1 MQYTGPII
9 DAHHHIW
16 RLADIPWLAGPI
28 QPRIFGDYRAMQRDY
43 LIEDFMADVKPCGVV
58 GSVYVQANWPADR
71 SAAEVAWVQ
80 SVANASGWPQGIVG
94 YADLAAP
101 DVEGLLDRQ
110 LEYRNLR
117 GIRQQI
123 HWHEQTLYKF
133 AARPDWM
140 NDPAWRRGLRAIGR
154 RGLVFELQVFES
166 QMADSVRL
174 VRDFPEVSF
183 VLLHVGMLEDR
194 SVIGWEK
201 WREGVRALATCPNVV
216 TKLSGLGTF
225 VRACSVELFRPIIEE
240 AIAIYGP
247 ERCLYGSNFPVERL
261 WTDYPTMIRVMRE
274 SLSSLTQSEQGA
286 VFHDNAVRVY
296 RLHERKT
303 N

>member
-1 MQYTGPII
+1 MDYIGPII

-28 QPRIFGDYRAMQRDY
+28 QPRIFGEYSAMQRDY
-43 LIEDFMADVKPCGVV
+43 LIDEFVAEARPCGVV

-71 SAAEVAWVQ
+71 SEAEVAWVQ
-80 SVANASGWPQGIVG
+80 SVADAGGWPQGIVG

-101 DVEGLLDRQ
+101 DVEDLLDRQ
-110 LEYRNLR
+110 LEHRNLR

-123 HWHEQTLYKF
+123 HWHEKTLYKYT
-133 AARPDWM
+133 ARPDWM
-140 NDPAWRRGLRAIGR
+140 NDPAWRRGLRAIGQ

-174 VRDFPEVSF
+174 LRDFPEVTF

-194 SVIGWEK
+194 SVLGWAR
-201 WREGVRALATCPNVV
+201 WREGLRAIAACPNVV

-225 VRACSVELFRPIIEE
+225 VRACSTELFRPIIDE
-240 AIAIYGP
+240 ALAIFGAT
-247 ERCLYGSNFPVERL
+247 RCIYGSNFPVERL
-261 WTDYPTMIRVMRE
+261 WTDYPTMARVMRE
-274 SLSSLTQSEQGA
+274 SLAGLSARDQRA

-296 RLHERKT
+296 RLA
-303 N
+303 